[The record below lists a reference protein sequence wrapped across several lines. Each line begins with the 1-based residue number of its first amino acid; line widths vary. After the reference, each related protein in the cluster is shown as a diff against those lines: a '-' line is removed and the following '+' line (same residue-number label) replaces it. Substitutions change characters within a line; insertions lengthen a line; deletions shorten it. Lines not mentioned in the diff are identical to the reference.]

1 MSPWRYLTPE
11 ESARFEEDEAKIRE
25 DKEAAN
31 ARRIEVREAKKRK
44 LDAIEEAKVRLDENQ
59 AKANREDRNQLNFDL
74 VSASNNPKIKI
85 CLTLLELL
93 KETPIPV
100 PATTQASA

>member
-1 MSPWRYLTPE
+1 MALSKASFKHLREIKNFTQVINM
-11 ESARFEEDEAKIRE
+11 FEIS
-25 DKEAAN
+25 
-31 ARRIEVREAKKRK
+31 
-44 LDAIEEAKVRLDENQ
+44 
-59 AKANREDRNQLNFDL
+59 FS

>member
-1 MSPWRYLTPE
+1 MNQDAYE
-11 ESARFEEDEAKIRE
+11 ELWHCPR
-25 DKEAAN
+25 
-31 ARRIEVREAKKRK
+31 
-44 LDAIEEAKVRLDENQ
+44 Q
-59 AKANREDRNQLNFDL
+59 

-100 PATTQASA
+100 LATTQASA